1 MAQLRPMS
9 SVTRAINPTRSAG
22 GPILLDRI
30 KPAINPGFMLFYGE
44 TIVMRI
50 LLLLIVL
57 VIIGLT
63 LSRQLSSPPA
73 PSRPPPEATA
83 PIAAPAVPTHPQDL
97 KSFEQDI
104 NRFMQ
109 DAATQ
114 RRRQADPP

>member
-1 MAQLRPMS
+1 MAQLRPAP
-9 SVTRAINPTRSAG
+9 SVIAG
-22 GPILLDRI
+22 DQPRLHAVLW
-30 KPAINPGFMLFYGE
+30 GE
-44 TIVMRI
+44 TIVMRV

-63 LSRQLSSPPA
+63 LSRQLSQPPA
-73 PSRPPPEATA
+73 IPQPPLEATA
-83 PIAAPAVPTHPQDL
+83 PTAAPAIPTRPQDL
-97 KSFEQDI
+97 KPFEQDI